1 MSGIEHRADRMPCV
15 CPPLASDNFLSIV
28 SWTGW
33 ALALAAILVMIVAHV
48 RLLRHMSGGT
58 DCGDDPTSGRITGTL
73 LICVLV
79 AIAGSLVGAFGPH

>member
-1 MSGIEHRADRMPCV
+1 MSGIDRANRMPCV

-33 ALALAAILVMIVAHV
+33 ALALAAILVMIAAGV
-48 RLLRHMSGGT
+48 RLRRPISGGT
-58 DCGDDPTSGRITGTL
+58 DCGDDPTSARITGTL

-79 AIAGSLVGAFGPH
+79 AIAGSLVGAFVPH